1 MPETPRELVHDV
13 IAEVKSLEHEAEEG
27 ASARTP
33 LILVSGVA
41 IFVVVVVAILL
52 VAAFLAYYLTK

>member
-1 MPETPRELVHDV
+1 MPEAPHIVHDV
-13 IAEVKSLEHEAEEG
+13 VEEVKSLEHEAEEG

-41 IFVVVVVAILL
+41 VFLSIVVGILL

>member
-13 IAEVKSLEHEAEEG
+13 IAEVTSLEHEAEEG

-41 IFVVVVVAILL
+41 IFVAVVVAILL

>member
-1 MPETPRELVHDV
+1 MPEAPHIVHDV
-13 IAEVKSLEHEAEEG
+13 VEEVKSLEHEAEEG

-33 LILVSGVA
+33 LILVGGVGL
-41 IFVVVVVAILL
+41 FVAVVVAILL